1 MSPGRWS
8 AEWSAESIVAV
19 MIVGIVGVLIAGL
32 QPQLLGALAR
42 EGRLTD
48 TQLGLTATIELLA
61 MGLAAGATGLL
72 IKPVRLRAI
81 TGAATILLVLA
92 DCATP
97 SLSGGGI
104 MLARIVAGLA
114 GGVLIWI
121 TIGMIARAAMPE
133 RWAGIYLM
141 TQTLAQFGVAT
152 ILAAA
157 IPVSGAHGGFLAL
170 GGISLIALLC
180 LPFLPRAYP
189 PLERGAETTAL
200 PPPAGVAALVSVLIY
215 LAFVVGI
222 WVYLEPLALRG
233 GVNSSAV
240 ALAVPI
246 GLGAQVAGA
255 LLATLIVG
263 RVSALWVVLA
273 SAATNLVLLAIFGS
287 GAPASVFLAATGMFG
302 FLWMFV
308 MPFQLDLVIRAD
320 PTRRAATLIGGAQ
333 LIGSSLGPLLAS
345 LLVGEKQVGNVLWM
359 GAACILASSVIIVG
373 LQFRRRAT

>member
-1 MSPGRWS
+1 MTPSRWS
-8 AEWSAESIVAV
+8 AQWSSVSICAV
-19 MIVGIVGVLIAGL
+19 MIVGIVGVLVAGL

-42 EGRLTD
+42 EGRLSD

-61 MGLAAGATGLL
+61 MGLAAGGTGLL
-72 IKPVRLRAI
+72 IKPVRLR
-81 TGAATILLVLA
+81 TSTFGATIVIILA

-97 SLSGGGI
+97 SLSGGEI

-114 GGVLIWI
+114 SGMLIWI
-121 TIGMIARAAMPE
+121 TIGLIARTAMPE

-152 ILAAA
+152 ILASV
-157 IPVSGAHGGFLAL
+157 IPVSGAHGAFLTL
-170 GGISLIALLC
+170 GAISLMALLC

-189 PLERGAETTAL
+189 PLERGEETTPL
-200 PPPAGVAALVSVLIY
+200 PPPAGLAALASVLIY

-222 WVYLEPLALRG
+222 WVYLEPLAIQG
-233 GVNSSAV
+233 GIDSGAV

-246 GLGAQVAGA
+246 GLAAQVAGA

-263 RVSALWVVLA
+263 RIKALGVVLVVA
-273 SAATNLVLLAIFGS
+273 IVNIALLAIFG
-287 GAPASVFLAATGMFG
+287 GGPTAPMFLVATGLFG
-302 FLWMFV
+302 FLWMFI
-308 MPFQLDLVIRAD
+308 MPFQLELVITAD

-333 LIGSSLGPLLAS
+333 LIGSSLGPLFAS

-359 GAACILASSVIIVG
+359 GAACILASSLIVVG
-373 LQFRRRAT
+373 LQFQRRGA

>member
-1 MSPGRWS
+1 MNPSRWPAS
-8 AEWSAESIVAV
+8 AICGV

-42 EGRLTD
+42 EGRLSD
-48 TQLGLTATIELLA
+48 AQLGLTATIELLA

-72 IKPVRLRAI
+72 IKPVRLRTI
-81 TGAATILLVLA
+81 TLVATIVVVLA

-97 SLSGGGI
+97 SLAGGEI

-114 GGVLIWI
+114 SGVLIWI
-121 TIGMIARAAMPE
+121 TIGLIARTAMPE

-152 ILAAA
+152 ILASV
-157 IPVSGAHGGFLAL
+157 IPALGAHGGFLAL
-170 GGISLIALLC
+170 GAISLIALPC

-189 PLERGAETTAL
+189 PLERGEETTPL
-200 PPPAGVAALVSVLIY
+200 PPPAGLAALVSVLIY
-215 LAFVVGI
+215 LAFVVGL
-222 WVYLEPLALRG
+222 WVYLEPLAVQG
-233 GVNSSAV
+233 GVDSGAV

-263 RVSALWVVLA
+263 RVNALWVVLA
-273 SAATNLVLLAIFGS
+273 AAALNIALLAIFGS
-287 GAPASVFLAATGMFG
+287 GPTAPVFLAATGLFG
-302 FLWMFV
+302 FLWMFI
-308 MPFQLDLVIRAD
+308 MPFQLELVITAD

-333 LIGSSLGPLLAS
+333 LIGSSLGPLFAS

-359 GAACILASSVIIVG
+359 GLACILISALIVVG
-373 LQFRRRAT
+373 LQFHKRAA

>member
-1 MSPGRWS
+1 MNPSRWPAS
-8 AEWSAESIVAV
+8 AICGV

-42 EGRLTD
+42 EGRLSD
-48 TQLGLTATIELLA
+48 AQLGLTATIELLA

-72 IKPVRLRAI
+72 VKPARLRMI
-81 TGAATILLVLA
+81 TLAATIILVLA
-92 DCATP
+92 DWATP
-97 SLSGGGI
+97 SLAGGGI

-114 GGVLIWI
+114 SGVLIWI
-121 TIGMIARAAMPE
+121 TIGLIARTAMPE

-152 ILAAA
+152 ILASI
-157 IPVSGAHGGFLAL
+157 IPAFGAHGGFLAL
-170 GGISLIALLC
+170 GAISLITLPC

-189 PLERGAETTAL
+189 PLERGEETTPL
-200 PPPAGVAALVSVLIY
+200 PPPAGLAALVSVLIY
-215 LAFVVGI
+215 LAFVVGL
-222 WVYLEPLALRG
+222 WVYLEPLAVQG
-233 GVNSSAV
+233 GVDSGAV

-263 RVSALWVVLA
+263 RVRALWVVLA
-273 SAATNLVLLAIFGS
+273 VAALNIALLAIFGS
-287 GAPASVFLAATGMFG
+287 GPTAPVFLAATGLFG
-302 FLWMFV
+302 FLWMFI
-308 MPFQLDLVIRAD
+308 MPFQLELVITAD

-333 LIGSSLGPLLAS
+333 LIGSSLGPLFAS

-359 GAACILASSVIIVG
+359 GVACILASASIVVG
-373 LQFRRRAT
+373 LQFNKRAA